1 VRSASETF
9 FFDGSGG
16 GRFGLRFSLAPNAL
30 TALRP
35 GDGPRAFGFSIL
47 ILLVVQAFVSV
58 AHTYQFP
65 PPAQAR
71 RHKFRLTGAV
81 LFPR

>member
-1 VRSASETF
+1 
-9 FFDGSGG
+9 
-16 GRFGLRFSLAPNAL
+16 
-30 TALRP
+30 
-35 GDGPRAFGFSIL
+35 L

-65 PPAQAR
+65 PPAQGP
-71 RHKFRLTGAV
+71 RHKFQLTGAV